1 MGKTKMIEKSQNNNN
16 NNNNYGI
23 TNNDN
28 GSKDSNGKN
37 SFITSI
43 VISGWPA
50 VGKTT
55 MASEIA
61 RQFNIKLYNGGD
73 ILKLLARDKGYS
85 VSGNDWWDTEEAK
98 KFMAERKTDP
108 FFDKHVDK
116 KLVEIVKT
124 EKAVITSYTL
134 PWLVEGP
141 IKFWLKGS
149 QLNRAKR
156 MANRDN
162 LSVTEAEKVIKMR
175 DEQNK
180 TIYRKLYGF
189 SFGQDLTV
197 FDFLINT
204 DLMCLEAL
212 VKVSI
217 DIMKNIIT
225 NSESKI

>member
-1 MGKTKMIEKSQNNNN
+1 VSEKLERSIHNNMNESRNNNSNNNN
-16 NNNNYGI
+16 NNNI
-23 TNNDN
+23 A
-28 GSKDSNGKN
+28 
-37 SFITSI
+37 SI

-55 MASEIA
+55 IASEIA
-61 RQFNIKLYNGGD
+61 KEFNFKLYNGGD
-73 ILKLLARDKGYS
+73 ILKMLAHDKGYLT
-85 VSGNDWWDTEEAK
+85 SGNDWWDTEEAK
-98 KFMAERKTDP
+98 KFMTERKTDP
-108 FFDKHVDK
+108 HFDKEVDN
-116 KLVEIVKT
+116 KLVELVKT

-162 LSVTEAEKVIKMR
+162 LSVAEAQKVIKIR
-175 DEQNK
+175 DQQNK

-189 SFGQDLTV
+189 NFGEDLTV
-197 FDFLINT
+197 FDFSINT
-204 DLMCLEAL
+204 DLMYLDSL

-217 DIMKNIIT
+217 DIIKNII
-225 NSESKI
+225 IIG

>member
-1 MGKTKMIEKSQNNNN
+1 MIEKNQNNNN
-16 NNNNYGI
+16 YSTASSTNNNN
-23 TNNDN
+23 
-28 GSKDSNGKN
+28 KDSNEQN
-37 SFITSI
+37 AIINSI

-61 RQFNIKLYNGGD
+61 REFKFKLYNGGD
-73 ILKLLARDKGYS
+73 ILKMLARDKGYS

-98 KFMAERKTDP
+98 KFMAQRKTDP
-108 FFDKHVDK
+108 CFDKQVDK

-162 LSVTEAEKVIKMR
+162 LSIEEAEKVIKTR

-189 SFGQDLTV
+189 NFGEDLTV

-204 DLMCLEAL
+204 DLMCLESL
-212 VKVSI
+212 VNVSI
-217 DIMKNIIT
+217 GILKNIIA
-225 NSESKI
+225 NSQVKI